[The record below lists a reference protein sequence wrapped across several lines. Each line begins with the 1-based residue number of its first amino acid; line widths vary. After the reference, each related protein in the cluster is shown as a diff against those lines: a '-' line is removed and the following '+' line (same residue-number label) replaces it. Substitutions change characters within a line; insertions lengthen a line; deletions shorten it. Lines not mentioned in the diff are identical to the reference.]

1 MCYVQG
7 FTDEAV
13 AGFSVRRD
21 GRLPGWVVVP
31 QVGLEPTTHER
42 DLDVGLPSSRRAQRV
57 TILVT
62 DSRCRHHARQAG
74 QPHPTHIAPGP

>member
-1 MCYVQG
+1 MCRGSRTRPWPVSPSGATGGSQ
-7 FTDEAV
+7 
-13 AGFSVRRD
+13 AG
-21 GRLPGWVVVP
+21 VVVP

-42 DLDVGLPSSRRAQRV
+42 DLGVGLPNSRRAQRV

-74 QPHPTHIAPGP
+74 QPRPTYSAPGS